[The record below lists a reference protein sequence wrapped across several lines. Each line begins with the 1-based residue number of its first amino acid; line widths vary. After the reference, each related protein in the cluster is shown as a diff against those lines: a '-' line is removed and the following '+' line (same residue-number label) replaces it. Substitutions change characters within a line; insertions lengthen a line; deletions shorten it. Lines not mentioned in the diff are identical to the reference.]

1 VALDSANFPAQIR
14 TSEVANEE
22 ARSVLLMFFRKAM
35 IKGTCGRETKGKATG
50 KVRDQTHLKWC
61 VVEKTMK
68 RPIVIVR
75 EKIADARVMTA

>member
-22 ARSVLLMFFRKAM
+22 ARSVLLIFFRKAM
-35 IKGTCGRETKGKATG
+35 IKGTCGGETKGKATG

-61 VVEKTMK
+61 CHGKDNETTNCN
-68 RPIVIVR
+68 RTGN
-75 EKIADARVMTA
+75 DS